1 MTDCPCALDWAVVSW
16 CLCRASRSVCPEDHF
31 SASQWGPLNR
41 RTKHHPSSRETL
53 LHATVLLCAVGSG
66 QAQRLHSLES
76 GRDEMRWRVGRA
88 TGGEGHRCSRCWT
101 GSRPSPGGSTSQGAG
116 WWVIAQQ
123 QRAFE
128 AAGEAGV
135 LRVTRRCCR
144 SWRVEWAAEE
154 EEKEEVVVVERE
166 EEVVVVEMMQ

>member
-1 MTDCPCALDWAVVSW
+1 MQQSSFAQLVLGRRRDCILSSLVVM
-16 CLCRASRSVCPEDHF
+16 
-31 SASQWGPLNR
+31 Q
-41 RTKHHPSSRETL
+41 
-53 LHATVLLCAVGSG
+53 
-66 QAQRLHSLES
+66 
-76 GRDEMRWRVGRA
+76 MRWRVGRA

-135 LRVTRRCCR
+135 LRVTRRYCR
-144 SWRVEWAAEE
+144 SWRVEWAAEQ
-154 EEKEEVVVVERE
+154 EEKEEEVVVERE